1 MIIEHAE
8 NTEKAKLI
16 WSMTNMIV
24 PAALSHATVSLA
36 IQIQIGMLH
45 NRNSFYEMHFILISF
60 LV

>member
-45 NRNSFYEMHFILISF
+45 NRNSFSKCISF
-60 LV
+60 